1 MHWSGRARLLV
12 LTLIC
17 LFWTGL
23 IFVGHFFPNAPFISA
38 PWRGEQSFEDL
49 LRREGRKTTPPRD
62 FVFLG
67 IDQSTLEL
75 PPFTTEELAGNR
87 ALQLMTERPF
97 PWSREVWALLLDK
110 LFAAG
115 ARLVMIDLL
124 FNPPNE
130 SDPAFHAAL
139 DRYRDKVVVSANF
152 DFEHRGEGAEGVQA
166 VTPNDALIPAPQLQ
180 DDRVG
185 YVNFWPDAIDGKT
198 RAVTYTVTNRQL
210 AGLPPAQ
217 GDDIY
222 ESLSARALEKTAH
235 ANDVPGDFRGHMI
248 RFTAPDAFEPRP
260 LYEVFDPKL
269 WHANYSDGAFF
280 KDKIVMVGPSAQVL
294 HDVVDTPMSP
304 NTLGPT
310 MHFQAMA
317 AALAHEFL
325 RPTPPKIG
333 LVLVC
338 AAGLVAWLS
347 VGFVRKPLVCVGALV
362 AITATYLG
370 TARLL
375 YDNTGLLLLT
385 IPVLS
390 ALVLSGSFSLGFE
403 YFLERLEKLRTRRT
417 LERYVSKNLVKEVL
431 ENPDS
436 YYSSLRGVR
445 VPVTILFSDLIGFT
459 TLAEKAHPEALV
471 TQLNEYLSR
480 MTSVIFSNGGTLD
493 KFIGDAIMAVWG
505 NVRSLGTAQDAKSC
519 ARAALGMRRELS
531 HLNQSW
537 REQGRMGLGMGIGVN
552 HGEVIVGNIGSQDR
566 MDPTVI
572 GDAVNLASRLEALTR
587 TYGVDMLIG
596 ASAAELVRDE
606 VYLRSV
612 ARVQVKGK
620 TKPVDV
626 FTLVCARGEETG
638 PEFLKWLETYEEGL
652 EKFRS
657 RDFTQGKILFSR
669 FLEFYPDDFLAK
681 MYLDRAL
688 EYEQQPPDEAW
699 NAVEVF
705 KKK

>member
-1 MHWSGRARLLV
+1 MQWFSRARLLV

-23 IFVGHFFPNAPFISA
+23 IFVGHFFSTAPFLSV

-49 LRREGRKTTPPRD
+49 LRREGRKTTPPPD

-67 IDQSTLEL
+67 IGQSTLQL
-75 PPFTTEELAGNR
+75 PPATPEELAGSR
-87 ALQLMTERPF
+87 GLQLLSEHPY
-97 PWSREVWALLLDK
+97 PWSRELWVLLLDR

-115 ARLVMIDLL
+115 ARLVAFDIL
-124 FNPPNE
+124 FNPPNNA
-130 SDPAFHAAL
+130 DPAFHAAL

-152 DFEHRGEGAEGVQA
+152 DMENGAQVI
-166 VTPNDALIPAPQLQ
+166 TPNNTLIPPPQIL

-185 YVNFWPDAIDGKT
+185 FVNFFPDSIDGKT
-198 RAVTYTVTNRQL
+198 RAATYRVTARELV
-210 AGLPPAQ
+210 GLSAYP
-217 GDDIY
+217 GEEVY
-222 ESLSARALEKTAH
+222 ESLAARALNKIGH
-235 ANDVPGDFRGHMI
+235 SKDVPNDLRGHMI
-248 RFTAPDAFEPRP
+248 RFTAPRAFEPRP

-269 WHANYSDGAFF
+269 WKANYGDGAFF
-280 KDKIVMVGPSAQVL
+280 KDKIVMVGPSAQVF

-304 NTLGPT
+304 ATWGPT
-310 MHFQAMA
+310 LHFQAMA
-317 AALAHEFL
+317 AAMGHEFL
-325 RPTPPKIG
+325 RPTPRKIG
-333 LVLVC
+333 LALVC
-338 AAGLVAWLS
+338 AAGLVAWLL
-347 VGFVRKPLVCVGALV
+347 VAFVRKPLVCLGGLV
-362 AITATYLG
+362 AITAGYLVA
-370 TARLL
+370 ARLF

-385 IPVLS
+385 VPVLS

-417 LERYVSKNLVKEVL
+417 LERYVSKNLVTEIL

-459 TLAEKAHPEALV
+459 TLAERADPEALV

-480 MTSVIFSNGGTLD
+480 MTSVIFNNGGTLD

-531 HLNQSW
+531 QLNQGW

-572 GDAVNLASRLEALTR
+572 GDAVNLASRLEGLTR
-587 TYGVDMLIG
+587 NYGVDMLIG

-626 FTLVCARGEETG
+626 FTFVGARGEETD
-638 PEFLKWLETYEEGL
+638 PEFLKWLETYEEAL
-652 EKFRS
+652 ERFRA
-657 RDFTQGKILFSR
+657 RDFTDAKILFSR
-669 FLEFYPDDFLAK
+669 FLEFYPDDLLAK
-681 MYLDRAL
+681 IYLQRAL
-688 EYEQQPPDEAW
+688 EYEQAPPDAAWEAI
-699 NAVEVF
+699 EVF